1 MQLSGHIKMM
11 ETSLE
16 DGAAKYRLPIGESL
30 IDMNA
35 LVGKHIELKY
45 NDIIHCANCGVRT
58 KKSWSGGFCF
68 PCTQVLARCDLC
80 IMRPETCH
88 YSEGTCREPQ
98 WGLDYCFQ
106 PTVVY
111 LANTSKPKVGI
122 TNKKRVYSRWVEQGA
137 VSALP
142 IIEAK
147 SRLDSGKI
155 EVALKQ
161 FVADK
166 TNWRNMLKNEVE
178 LSDLNS
184 LKRSLLS
191 EISSTIEETDAIVL
205 NDDVVNINYPVLKYP
220 TKVVSLNFDKTPVI
234 SGILEGIK
242 GQYLLLDNGVLNIR
256 KFSSYHLTIDS

>member
-11 ETSLE
+11 NTSLE
-16 DGAAKYRLPIGESL
+16 VGSAKYSLPIGENL

-35 LVGKHIELKY
+35 VVGKHIELKY
-45 NDIIHCANCGVRT
+45 NDVILCANCGMRT
-58 KKSWSGGFCF
+58 KKSWSGGYCF

-88 YSEGTCREPQ
+88 YSKGTCREPQ
-98 WGLDYCFQ
+98 WGLNYCFQ
-106 PTVVY
+106 PTIIY

-122 TNKKRVYSRWVEQGA
+122 TNKKRLYSRWIEQGA

-178 LSDLNS
+178 LSDLTS
-184 LKRSLLS
+184 LKETLLG
-191 EISSTIEETDAIVL
+191 EIAGTIKETGATVL
-205 NDDVVNINYPVLKYP
+205 SDDEVNINYPVLKYP
-220 TKVVSLNFDKTPVI
+220 TKVVSLNFDKTPIITGV
-234 SGILEGIK
+234 LEGIK
-242 GQYLLLDNGVLNIR
+242 GQYLLLDSGVLNIR
-256 KFSSYHLTIDS
+256 KFSSYHLTISS